1 MDAHDQDERAIRA
14 CIESYFDG
22 LYHGDVGALERAF
35 HPHARL
41 AGVVR
46 GAPYDRALAEYL
58 PVVAARRSPASL
70 GEPREMRIESIERV
84 GDIARVRAR
93 VVMLGFDY
101 VDLLGLARHE
111 GRWSIVQ
118 KLFTHVGA

>member
-1 MDAHDQDERAIRA
+1 M
-14 CIESYFDG
+14 S
-22 LYHGDVGALERAF
+22 
-35 HPHARL
+35 
-41 AGVVR
+41 
-46 GAPYDRALAEYL
+46 
-58 PVVAARRSPASL
+58 
-70 GEPREMRIESIERV
+70 IESIDIV